1 MIVAGTTGRSRARV
15 TWNTAWAGARIA
27 ALMLGVCGA
36 AAAARANFRTLAER
50 VPDSANAVVAVN
62 VEKVLATPFAKAEW
76 TPNTPESWAK
86 QPMMIPP
93 GSKRILMV
101 SDVRTDTMEPY
112 WEMSL
117 MEMAKVP
124 PLKALAAADGGN
136 IDRVWDK
143 DAVCSPINA
152 YFVPLDG
159 TTLASITPA
168 NRSAIAKWVR
178 SAATRPSDVK
188 SDYVKNV
195 LARLSDANT
204 DIVMAMDLE
213 GAFGVPRIRRWLDD
227 NDIKEVK
234 EADRESTA
242 RTLGTMKGITLTAM
256 VGQDVNGRLVVDF
269 DGDASKLNASAKP
282 ILLGV
287 LRSAG
292 MRIEDLNDWNFSA
305 AGKQVTAQGKLSSPS
320 LRNLLSIVSSPIPA
334 ATIEEKPQGGQ
345 AANAADAAA
354 AASQR
359 YFKTIT
365 GFLDSFSAQN
375 SAADGAKWARSISK
389 RIDQLPILNVDP
401 ALVQWGSAVSLK
413 LKQVGAGMV
422 TAQTAINSRV
432 AGVADPAYISYTDNE
447 GFSGTDIDRAA
458 TENAKQQRRQ
468 AALEQR
474 AQAQEQ
480 ATSILSEIAQT
491 RPAIRAA
498 MVEKYKV
505 EF

>member
-1 MIVAGTTGRSRARV
+1 MIGARV
-15 TWNTAWAGARIA
+15 TGRGTAWAT
-27 ALMLGVCGA
+27 A
-36 AAAARANFRTLAER
+36 AAVALAAWTACAHASFRSLADR

-76 TPNTPESWAK
+76 APNTPESWAK

-93 GSKRILMV
+93 GSKRLLTV

-143 DAVCSPINA
+143 DAVASPINA

-178 SAATRPSDVK
+178 TAATQPSKVK
-188 SDYVKNV
+188 SDYIQNV
-195 LARLSDANT
+195 LAGLGDANT

-227 NDIKEVK
+227 NDIKEIK
-234 EADRESTA
+234 EADRESAA
-242 RTLGTMKGITLTAM
+242 RTLGTMKGITLTAI
-256 VGQDVNGRLVVDF
+256 VGQDVSGRVVVDF
-269 DGDASKLNASAKP
+269 DGDASRLSTAAKP

-292 MRIEDLNDWNFSA
+292 MRIDDLDAWTFTA
-305 AGKQVTAQGKLSSPS
+305 VGKQVTAQGKLSTPS

-334 ATIEEKPQGGQ
+334 ATIDERPAGAQ
-345 AANAADAAA
+345 AANAADPA

-359 YFKTIT
+359 YYKSIA

-401 ALVQWGSAVSLK
+401 ALVQWGSTVSLK
-413 LKQVGAGMV
+413 LKQVGAGMA

-432 AGVADPAYISYTDNE
+432 AGVADPGYASYTDNE
-447 GFSGTDIDRAA
+447 GNAVSDVDRVA

-480 ATSILSEIAQT
+480 ATRILEEIAQT
-491 RPAIRAA
+491 RPAVRAA